1 MSSAKCSRTS
11 DIARNIKN
19 GSYISMRKFHNYGS
33 IVEDSILAQQ
43 AEADRRLRL
52 IQERRA
58 KANQI
63 RPK

>member
-11 DIARNIKN
+11 DIARNVKD
-19 GSYISMRKFHNYGS
+19 GVYISMRKFHNFGS
-33 IVEDSILAQQ
+33 VVEDSILAQQ
-43 AEADRRLRL
+43 AEADRRVRL

-58 KANQI
+58 KAKQI